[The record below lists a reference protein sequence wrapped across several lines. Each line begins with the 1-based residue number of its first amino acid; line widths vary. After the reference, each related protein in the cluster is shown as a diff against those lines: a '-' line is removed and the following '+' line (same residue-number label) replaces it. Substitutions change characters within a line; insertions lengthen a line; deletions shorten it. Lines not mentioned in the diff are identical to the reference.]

1 MATYLLSDLITHIKG
16 GWKTYGP
23 NQLGGDGAFSI
34 NSADDLYRSVT
45 EEMALK
51 VSALYACL
59 KLRAET
65 IGTFPIHILDNAN
78 NKLVDHDLYS
88 VLRVSPNANMTGPDF
103 FSQSI
108 ANFDM
113 MGNSYAYIGAWNNGE
128 AYSLTPLPTDR
139 VRPRLNDAGTIEYE
153 YDGDVLPAEKVLHLR
168 GFSMSGLVGIP
179 LLQAARNVLAGQVES
194 NDAAARM
201 FRQGMNVGGFFT
213 IPADKQAPTKEH
225 RAEFNTLMREFS
237 SPENMSRWMLLL
249 PGLQPVANQ
258 QFRINPVDAELLMSR
273 QFGIEELC
281 RFLNIPPPLI
291 GHTDKASSWASS
303 LENLNQHYVSYSCQP
318 TTIRYEAAMLKLLSK
333 RDRSRYNIKFNM
345 DGLLRGD
352 LEKRTKS
359 YETGIKNGYLC
370 PDEAR
375 EKENLP
381 KRADGKGGVYVT
393 PGSTTTTSP
402 ASDEK

>member
-1 MATYLLSDLITHIKG
+1 MTTYILSDLITHVRG

-23 NQLGGDGAFSI
+23 NQLAGDGAFSI
-34 NSADDLYRSVT
+34 SAANDLYQQVSQ
-45 EEMALK
+45 EMALK
-51 VSALYACL
+51 VSALHAAL

-78 NKLVDHDLYS
+78 NKIVDHALYS
-88 VLRVSPNANMTGPDF
+88 LLRTKPNANMTGPDF
-103 FSQSI
+103 FSQ
-108 ANFDM
+108 AVVNFDM
-113 MGNSYAYIGAWNNGE
+113 WGNTYSLIGAWENGE
-128 AYSLTPLPTDR
+128 AHTLTPLESER
-139 VRPRLNDAGTIEYE
+139 VKPRLNDRGLLEYE
-153 YDGDVLPAEKVLHLR
+153 YDGDILPSEKILHVR
-168 GFSMSGLVGIP
+168 GFGMNGLVGIP
-179 LLQAARNVLAGQVES
+179 LLQAARNVLAGQVDS

-213 IPADKQAPTKEH
+213 LPETKQNPDEAQRKEFDKMM
-225 RAEFNTLMREFS
+225 RAFS
-237 SPENMSRWMLLL
+237 SPENMAKWMMLL
-249 PGLQPVANQ
+249 PGMQPVANQ
-258 QFRINPVDAELLMSR
+258 AFRINPVDAELLMSR

-318 TTIRYEAAMLKLLSK
+318 TTIRFEAAMSKLLSK

-370 PDEAR
+370 PDDAR
-375 EKENLP
+375 EKENMP
-381 KRADGKGGVYVT
+381 KRADGKGGIYVT
-393 PGSTTTTSP
+393 PGAATNNTPP
-402 ASDEK
+402 ASE

>member
-1 MATYLLSDLITHIKG
+1 MTTYLLADLITHVRG

-23 NQLGGDGAFSI
+23 GAISGDGAFSI
-34 NSADDLYRSVT
+34 NAANDLYQQVSQEV
-45 EEMALK
+45 ALK
-51 VSALYACL
+51 VSALYACV

-78 NKLVDHDLYS
+78 NKITDHAMYS
-88 VLRVSPNANMTGPDF
+88 LLRAKPNANMTGPDF
-103 FSQSI
+103 FSQAI

-113 MGNSYAYIGAWNNGE
+113 WGNSYSLIGAWDNGE
-128 AYSLTPLPTDR
+128 AHTLTPLCSER
-139 VRPRLNDAGTIEYE
+139 VKPRLNDRGLIEYE
-153 YDGDVLPAEKVLHLR
+153 FDGEVYPAEKILHVR
-168 GFSMSGLVGIP
+168 GFSMNGLVGIP
-179 LLQAARNVLAGQVES
+179 LLQAARNVLAGQVDS

-201 FRQGMNVGGFFT
+201 FRQGMNVGGFFK
-213 IPADKQAPTKEH
+213 IPGDKQNPDEKQ
-225 RAEFNTLMREFS
+225 RKDFDKYMRDFS
-237 SPENMSRWMLLL
+237 SPENLAKWMMLL
-249 PGLQPVANQ
+249 PGMEPVANQ
-258 QFRINPVDAELLMSR
+258 AFRINPVDAELLMSR

-318 TTIRYEAAMLKLLSK
+318 TTIRFEAAMLKLLSK

-359 YETGIKNGYLC
+359 YETGIQNGYMS

-381 KRADGKGGVYVT
+381 KRSDGKGGVYVT
-393 PGSTTTTSP
+393 PGAKTTNTPP
-402 ASDEK
+402 ASE

>member
-23 NQLGGDGAFSI
+23 NQLSGDGAFSL
-34 NSADDLYRSVT
+34 NYADDLYRTVT
-45 EEMALK
+45 QEMALK

-88 VLRVSPNANMTGPDF
+88 VLRASPNANMTGPDF

-139 VRPRLNDAGTIEYE
+139 VRPRLSDAGNVEYE
-153 YDGDVLPAEKVLHLR
+153 YDGDVLPAEKVLHVR

-213 IPADKQAPTKEH
+213 IPADKQAPAKEH
-225 RAEFNTLMREFS
+225 RAEFDALMREFS
-237 SPENMSRWMLLL
+237 TPENMSKWMLLL

-393 PGSTTTTSP
+393 PGSTTNTSP

>member
-23 NQLGGDGAFSI
+23 NQLSGDGAFSI

-113 MGNSYAYIGAWNNGE
+113 MGNSYAFIGAWNNGE

-139 VRPRLNDAGTIEYE
+139 VRPRLSDAGVIEYE
-153 YDGDVLPAEKVLHLR
+153 YDGDILPAEKVLHLR

-213 IPADKQAPTKEH
+213 IPESAQSPTKEH
-225 RAEFNTLMREFS
+225 RAEFNALMREFS
-237 SPENMSRWMLLL
+237 SPENMSKWMLLL

-381 KRADGKGGVYVT
+381 KRADGKGGIYVT